1 MMSIKTLT
9 QINTEIENLKNKIKE
24 LEKEKFK
31 TKLLSECFINEEDIK
46 DVENLSVSLNI
57 EEHSSEQDEYAYSW
71 NGKLVIKY
79 LYKGTITP
87 EITVSYDHDQTHYNR
102 FSPYIDF
109 RKEYIHVEDGGP
121 LIKKILEYIHNDC
134 SDNKEF
140 EITEDDDSYKEI
152 GSNWK
157 QLMTDLK

>member
-1 MMSIKTLT
+1 MSIKTISE
-9 QINTEIENLKNKIKE
+9 INTEIKDLQNKIKE
-24 LEKEKFK
+24 LEKEKF
-31 TKLLSECFINEEDIK
+31 TINLLNECDINKKDLK

-57 EEHSSEQDEYAYSW
+57 EEHSSDQDEYAYSW

-102 FSPYIDF
+102 FSPDIDF

-121 LIKKILEYIHNDC
+121 VIKKILEYIHNDF
-134 SDNKEF
+134 SDDQEF
-140 EITEDDDSYKEI
+140 EIPEDDDSYKEI

-157 QLMTDLK
+157 QLMRDLN